1 MLTVM
6 FSTRNGSAVL
16 PRVLEAMARALPPAG
31 GWKVIAVDN
40 ASTDDSAEILRA
52 FQERLPLTV
61 LGEPVPGKNRGL
73 NRALE
78 FAEGDFFVF
87 CDDDV
92 VVAEDWLVKWREA
105 ADSHA
110 EYELFGGRVEPLWAG
125 DPPQWVL
132 DEVVHSVVFGTNMH
146 MHEGPCD
153 AIAMFGTNMA
163 IRASV
168 FESGIRFNANIGPD
182 NSRAYPMGSE
192 TELALRL
199 AARGYKA
206 WFSEGAC
213 VGHIIRPQQME
224 RGSILIRGYRW
235 GRGQAHMDMMHSYT
249 PARLSRKNLLRW
261 SLYPLLMHFYSHG
274 EAWARQWE
282 WAVDQG
288 YEDGWRER
296 RKLSARWIRNGRE
309 PHVAA
314 RFRGP
319 AASRT

>member
-6 FSTRNGSAVL
+6 FSSRNGSAVL
-16 PRVLEAMARALPPAG
+16 PRVLDAMTRAHPPAG
-31 GWKVIAVDN
+31 GWKLIAVDN
-40 ASTDDSAEILRA
+40 ASTDNSADIMRA
-52 FQERLPLTV
+52 YQDRLPLTV
-61 LGEPVPGKNRGL
+61 LSEPIPGKNRGL

-78 FAEGDFFVF
+78 HAEGDFYVF

-105 ADSHA
+105 ADTHA
-110 EYELFGGRVEPLWAG
+110 AYELFGGRVEPLWP
-125 DPPQWVL
+125 DDLPHWVL
-132 DEVVHSVVFGTNMH
+132 DEVSHSIVFGTNLH

-168 FESGIRFNANIGPD
+168 FESDIRFNANIGPD

-206 WFSEGAC
+206 WFSEAAR
-213 VGHIIRPQQME
+213 VRHIIRPHQME
-224 RGSILIRGYRW
+224 RPSILMRGYRW
-235 GRGQAHMDMMHSYT
+235 GRGQAHMKVKHAYT
-249 PARLSRKNLLRW
+249 PGRLGRKNLLRW
-261 SLYPLLMHFYSHG
+261 SLYPLLMRFYSHG

-282 WAVDQG
+282 WAIDQG
-288 YEDGWRER
+288 YEDGWRESR
-296 RKLSARWIRNGRE
+296 NLPARWMRNRKG

-314 RFRGP
+314 RFRVLT
-319 AASRT
+319 AS